1 MFRQHSDKLALLS
14 VRALSLSGLIAVIL
28 GLWLTQ
34 VLQGLDG
41 LVTFHGL
48 LILTGML
55 ILGVLLSRVANWPVA
70 NTVLLLA
77 LLLLVHFVGIAP
89 LLAAFLVAA
98 ASLVIGSV
106 ICRSTAWGDVVVASL
121 CGLALLAAVAG
132 WLLPFR
138 VHYFS
143 TYLIFLGAIV
153 FLGRKRLMGVAG
165 GARRGWLDAVSAAP
179 LPAVLGA
186 LAIAMAALALCPPTV
201 QYDDLVLHLFIPEQL
216 LAFGYYKIDV
226 ASQVWSAAPWAS
238 DVVQGYVA
246 ILAGH
251 EARGAANLI
260 WFCLSLAGIW
270 TLGGELGL
278 TPPFRWMAIAL
289 YASLPT
295 VSALHGTMQAD
306 TAITAVTVA
315 LTAIV
320 ARISNTRRA
329 ALLFPFFII
338 SGLALALKTTQAL
351 LVVPL
356 ALVALAY
363 VGFGPFFR
371 QLARGFIPALLI
383 FGSSHTYA
391 WLLTGNPL
399 FPLFN
404 GFFKSPYAPLR
415 NFDDPRWHHGF
426 GLDTLWALTF
436 HTNLFQEASAGSIG
450 FSLLALSG
458 CLLAALCIARVR
470 WIALAL
476 LAAALGTFAGIQYAR
491 YLVPLFPAL
500 IVIALVV
507 WQRARLNLFGQ
518 ALLTFVVWL
527 NILFIPLSVYIYED
541 DLYWTML
548 SNINTPPDVVKADIQ
563 RKFAIELLVAK
574 HLDLAWPAGYSLYLA
589 DPGRPFIAPFA
600 GRAFGSAWYDPSF
613 LGAAGH
619 ADEDASGNAWAA
631 LFERTG
637 ISHVLTTGTVSPA
650 LQSSLQRMQAA
661 PELTEGDSILWR
673 ICKLNCNSASHPLI
687 DARDFSV
694 NAIRAK
700 R

>member
-1 MFRQHSDKLALLS
+1 MFRQHSDKLALFS

-28 GLWLTQ
+28 GLLLTQ
-34 VLQGLDG
+34 VLQRLGL
-41 LVTFHGL
+41 LVALHGL
-48 LILTGML
+48 LILAGML
-55 ILGVLLSRVANWPVA
+55 VIGVLLARIADWPVA

-77 LLLLVHFVGIAP
+77 FLLLMRFVGITP
-89 LLAAFLVAA
+89 LLAASLVAA

-106 ICRSTAWGDVVVASL
+106 ICRNTAWDDLVVSSL

-132 WLLPFR
+132 WLLPFP

-143 TYLIFLGAIV
+143 TYLILLGAIV
-153 FLGRKRLMGVAG
+153 FLGRKQLVGVAG
-165 GARRGWLDAVSAAP
+165 DVKRGWVNAVSTAP
-179 LPAVLGA
+179 LHAVLGT
-186 LAIAMAALALCPPTV
+186 LAIAMAALALCPPTI
-201 QYDDLVLHLFIPEQL
+201 QYDDLALHLFFPGQL
-216 LAFGYYKIDV
+216 LTFGYYKIDV
-226 ASQVWSAAPWAS
+226 ASQVWSSAPWAS
-238 DVVQGYVA
+238 DVIQGYVA

-260 WFCLSLAGIW
+260 WFSLSLAGIW
-270 TLGGELGL
+270 TLGKELGL
-278 TPPFRWMAIAL
+278 TPAYRWMAIAL
-289 YASLPT
+289 YASLPA
-295 VSALHGTMQAD
+295 VSALHGSMQAD
-306 TAITAVTVA
+306 TAITSVTVA

-320 ARISNTRRA
+320 ARIVNTRQA

-351 LVVPL
+351 LVAPL

-363 VGFGPFFR
+363 VGYGPFFR
-371 QLARGFIPALLI
+371 QLARGCVPALLI

-415 NFDDPRWHHGF
+415 NFDDPRWHHGL
-426 GLDTLWALTF
+426 GLDSLWAITF
-436 HTNLFQEASAGSIG
+436 HTDRFQEAPAGSIG
-450 FSLLALSG
+450 FSLLAISG
-458 CLLAALCIARVR
+458 CLLAALGIARVR
-470 WIALAL
+470 WIAIAL
-476 LAAALGTFAGIQYAR
+476 LATALGTFVGIQYAR

-500 IVIALVV
+500 IAVALLV
-507 WQRARLNLFGQ
+507 WQRARLNLLGE
-518 ALLTFVVWL
+518 ALLTFVVGL
-527 NILFIPLSVYIYED
+527 NIVFVPLSIYIIGS

-548 SNINTPPDVVKADIQ
+548 SNINTPPDVVKEDIQ
-563 RKFAIELLVAK
+563 RKFAFELLVAK

-589 DPGRPFIAPFA
+589 DPDRPFAAPFA
-600 GRAFGSAWYDPSF
+600 GRAFGNAWYDPSF
-613 LGAAGH
+613 QGAAGL
-619 ADEDASGNAWAA
+619 ADEDVSGNAWVA

-637 ISHVLTTGTVSPA
+637 ISHVLTNGPVSPA
-650 LQSSLQRMQAA
+650 LRSSLQTMQAL
-661 PELTEGDSILWR
+661 PELTQGNSVLWR

-694 NAIRAK
+694 NVIRAP

>member
-1 MFRQHSDKLALLS
+1 
-14 VRALSLSGLIAVIL
+14 
-28 GLWLTQ
+28 
-34 VLQGLDG
+34 
-41 LVTFHGL
+41 
-48 LILTGML
+48 
-55 ILGVLLSRVANWPVA
+55 
-70 NTVLLLA
+70 
-77 LLLLVHFVGIAP
+77 
-89 LLAAFLVAA
+89 
-98 ASLVIGSV
+98 
-106 ICRSTAWGDVVVASL
+106 
-121 CGLALLAAVAG
+121 
-132 WLLPFR
+132 
-138 VHYFS
+138 
-143 TYLIFLGAIV
+143 
-153 FLGRKRLMGVAG
+153 
-165 GARRGWLDAVSAAP
+165 
-179 LPAVLGA
+179 
-186 LAIAMAALALCPPTV
+186 
-201 QYDDLVLHLFIPEQL
+201 
-216 LAFGYYKIDV
+216 
-226 ASQVWSAAPWAS
+226 
-238 DVVQGYVA
+238 
-246 ILAGH
+246 
-251 EARGAANLI
+251 
-260 WFCLSLAGIW
+260 
-270 TLGGELGL
+270 
-278 TPPFRWMAIAL
+278 
-289 YASLPT
+289 
-295 VSALHGTMQAD
+295 
-306 TAITAVTVA
+306 
-315 LTAIV
+315 
-320 ARISNTRRA
+320 
-329 ALLFPFFII
+329 
-338 SGLALALKTTQAL
+338 
-351 LVVPL
+351 
-356 ALVALAY
+356 
-363 VGFGPFFR
+363 
-371 QLARGFIPALLI
+371 
-383 FGSSHTYA
+383 
-391 WLLTGNPL
+391 
-399 FPLFN
+399 
-404 GFFKSPYAPLR
+404 
-415 NFDDPRWHHGF
+415 
-426 GLDTLWALTF
+426 
-436 HTNLFQEASAGSIG
+436 
-450 FSLLALSG
+450 
-458 CLLAALCIARVR
+458 
-470 WIALAL
+470 L